1 VHEQVLKGTQYT
13 AAVFSPNGKSYAS
26 ASDGTLREIQE
37 GQVLR
42 TVDLP
47 ASING
52 CALSRSGK
60 LLLCAL
66 GKSSFVLFLDFNAQ
80 FQAETKKVPAEVLLA
95 SGCHSSL
102 RLQSW

>member
-1 VHEQVLKGTQYT
+1 MELRGIIYFRIISCGTDGAVYEWEVATGARVHEQVLKGTQYT
-13 AAVFSPNGKSYAS
+13 AAVFSPTGKSYAS

-37 GQVLR
+37 GQILR

-66 GKSSFVLFLDFNAQ
+66 GKI
-80 FQAETKKVPAEVLLA
+80 KR
-95 SGCHSSL
+95 SL
-102 RLQSW
+102 P